1 MAGLRTVGTITVTM
15 SRIVIS
21 TQNNPYLN
29 IAVENYLLSQPSDGE
44 VTMYLWRNRR
54 TVVIGQN
61 QNPWAECDVERLE
74 ADDGFLMRRRTGGGA
89 VYHDLGN
96 LNFSFVVPYEYYDL
110 SRQFG
115 VLQRAVASYGLA
127 TEVSGRNDVL
137 CCGRKFSGN
146 AFAKGRYQ
154 RLHHGTVLIR
164 TDVEELQR
172 YLKPKPAKLQKHG
185 VASVQSRVV
194 NLGELVPELTA
205 ENLIPRM
212 VDAFEQEYG
221 SPAERLDFDA
231 LTAQP
236 GVQKLY
242 AEFADPEW
250 KYGRWKQFVAQH
262 AAHFDW
268 GDVEVSAT
276 VDEARG
282 RIVEVLV
289 ASDCLFPD
297 AIALSQRVLQ
307 GASVYAPPEVEVED
321 AQTRQIVGDI
331 VALLY
336 GEKDCPVG
344 GRN

>member
-1 MAGLRTVGTITVTM
+1 MTIVM
-15 SRIVIS
+15 PRIVIS
-21 TQNNPYLN
+21 TQTNPYLN
-29 IAVENYLLSQPSDGE
+29 IAVENYLLSLPSDGE

-74 ADDGFLMRRRTGGGA
+74 ADGGYLMRRRTGGGA

-96 LNFSFVVPYEYYDL
+96 LNFSFVVPYECYDL

-115 VLQRAVASYGLA
+115 VMQRAVASYGLT

-137 CCGRKFSGN
+137 CGGRKFSGN
-146 AFAKGRYQ
+146 AFAKGRHQ
-154 RLHHGTVLIR
+154 RLHHGTILIR

-194 NLGELVPELTA
+194 NLGELVPEITA
-205 ENLIPRM
+205 EDLIPRM
-212 VDAFEQEYG
+212 VEAFGQEYG
-221 SPAERLDFDA
+221 MKAEHVDFDTLAA
-231 LTAQP
+231 LPA
-236 GVQKLY
+236 VQSLRD
-242 AEFADPEW
+242 EFADPEW
-250 KYGRWKQFVAQH
+250 KYGRWRQFVAQH

-276 VDEARG
+276 VDEAHG
-282 RIVEVLV
+282 RIEDVLV

-307 GASVYAPPEVEVED
+307 GASVYTPPQVD
-321 AQTRQIVGDI
+321 AVDDQTRRIVNDI

-336 GEKDCPVG
+336 VDRFC
-344 GRN
+344 